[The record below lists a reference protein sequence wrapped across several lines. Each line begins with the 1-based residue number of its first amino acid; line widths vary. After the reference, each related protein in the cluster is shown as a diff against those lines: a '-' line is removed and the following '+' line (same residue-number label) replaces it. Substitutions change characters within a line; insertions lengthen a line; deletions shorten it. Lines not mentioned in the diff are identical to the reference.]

1 MDFSFCGRPISSA
14 APTCLVPSGAAWRRA
29 SSLTG
34 EQRCWRTTARRCCST
49 RRWMQRRAALRQARL
64 APVALG
70 ADAPCPAHR
79 GAQVRSMREEAK
91 KLRKDYDK
99 TEDDLKALQS
109 VGQIIGEA
117 PRPQLNCAVHAPALA
132 DASSAAARRPFPPL
146 RQPAPPRAPPSSDP
160 APSWRAHP
168 GCADPPRRCCAS
180 STPRG
185 TSSRRRSHPPLS

>member
-1 MDFSFCGRPISSA
+1 
-14 APTCLVPSGAAWRRA
+14 
-29 SSLTG
+29 
-34 EQRCWRTTARRCCST
+34 
-49 RRWMQRRAALRQARL
+49 MQRRAAFRQARL

-117 PRPQLNCAVHAPALA
+117 PHPLNCAVHAPALA
-132 DASSAAARRPFPPL
+132 DASSAAARRPSSSPPARPAARPSLL
-146 RQPAPPRAPPSSDP
+146 RPRALV
-160 APSWRAHP
+160 
-168 GCADPPRRCCAS
+168 AS
-180 STPRG
+180 SPWLR
-185 TSSRRRSHPPLS
+185 

>member
-1 MDFSFCGRPISSA
+1 
-14 APTCLVPSGAAWRRA
+14 
-29 SSLTG
+29 
-34 EQRCWRTTARRCCST
+34 
-49 RRWMQRRAALRQARL
+49 MQRRAAFRQARL

-117 PRPQLNCAVHAPALA
+117 PRPPTETSNAEARFLELPGEHGRHDVAPARL
-132 DASSAAARRPFPPL
+132 
-146 RQPAPPRAPPSSDP
+146 
-160 APSWRAHP
+160 
-168 GCADPPRRCCAS
+168 PRR
-180 STPRG
+180 
-185 TSSRRRSHPPLS
+185 